1 MNKKRIFCI
10 AIMVVMLF
18 STMGVGAFAA
28 VDQGIDVQGNTQ
40 SEEVQGDTTEPETIL
55 DEEVVKEADIAVAEE
70 PVYDYHPVSGV
81 STLSGHQRIKVSWP
95 AFTAPKPR
103 YEFVKG
109 TEEPQVEDAYYEVTE
124 KLVGYVI
131 VRNDGKVFDE
141 DRLFYEDTED
151 RLFYEDTAVGDGIYM
166 YNGSLHGGQNF
177 AYRVIA
183 KTELKVE
190 KKTDLTDEQKASAT
204 EVEVAGQAKMDQGT
218 AIGNA
223 PQTGYANCVRTS
235 AVKLKLK
242 TKKKLTSHDNKR
254 VTRTFAKG
262 TTLYTCGFGVGK
274 HMFIYGDNMYYLNR
288 ISTKSTSSITT
299 KTAYDW
305 DTAKYFVDSRGN
317 SSKTGYL
324 IWVSVYTQ
332 HLYIFKGSARNWQPV
347 ACYSVSTGKSKTP
360 TIRTI
365 DPQGNPASGKM
376 IGTYKTI
383 SKKLKKRHG
392 IPYWN
397 CFSSYNAIHG
407 KKSKWKINSVPQSG
421 GCVRNTNDHAQWIY
435 NNCPMGTTVILF

>member
-1 MNKKRIFCI
+1 MNKKRFFCI
-10 AIMVVMLF
+10 AIMVVMLL

-28 VDQGIDVQGNTQ
+28 VDQEIDVQTTEQ
-40 SEEVQGDTTEPETIL
+40 TEDVQGDEGIEPERTTEE
-55 DEEVVKEADIAVAEE
+55 AEE
-70 PVYDYHPVSGV
+70 PVYDYHPVGGV

-95 AFTAPKPR
+95 AFVEPKVR
-103 YEFVKG
+103 YEVIEG
-109 TEEPQVEDAYYEVTE
+109 DNTVEPAVDDRYFEVTE
-124 KLVGYVI
+124 ELVGYVI
-131 VRNDGKVFDE
+131 VRNDGVPREVGKDATF
-141 DRLFYEDTED
+141 FEDTV
-151 RLFYEDTAVGDGIYM
+151 VGDGLIT
-166 YNGSLHGGQNF
+166 YNGAIHNGGSY
-177 AYRVIA
+177 AYKVVA
-183 KTELKVE
+183 KTEIKATVFE
-190 KKTDLTDEQKASAT
+190 DETESLEVK
-204 EVEVAGQAKMDQGT
+204 EVEAAGQPQSDQAT
-218 AIGNA
+218 AINSA
-223 PQTGYANCVRTS
+223 PQTEYTTCVRTS

-242 TKKKLTSHDNKR
+242 TNKKLTSHDKKK
-254 VTRTFAKG
+254 VKRTFKKG
-262 TTLYTCGFGVGK
+262 MTLYTCGFGVGK

-365 DPQGNPASGKM
+365 DPQGNAASGKM

-435 NNCPMGTTVILF
+435 NNCPKGTTVILF